1 MQGSFCQRGGPECER
16 MVAKI
21 DPCHCAI
28 FATILAIANLLTH
41 KLFSHSGKDASF
53 FSDKIR
59 RLDKEKRERD
69 ETEKAI

>member
-21 DPCHCAI
+21 DPCQGAI
-28 FATILAIANLLTH
+28 FATIFAIANLLTN
-41 KLFSHSGKDASF
+41 KLFSDSGKDASF

-59 RLDKEKRERD
+59 RVEKERRERD